1 MLDRSPDDELGS
13 GDEDDSDSEIDESM
27 ETTHDGERTIYPWM
41 KKIHVAGVGMYYLL
55 CRLRGG
61 VSWSRFFNPL
71 SLDARNSRHG
81 SCRQLRLLLG
91 VAAYP
96 KSNPTFFA

>member
-41 KKIHVAGVGMYYLL
+41 KKIHVAGVGMYYYLL

-61 VSWSRFFNPL
+61 GFVESIFQPL
-71 SLDARNSRHG
+71 IS
-81 SCRQLRLLLG
+81 
-91 VAAYP
+91 
-96 KSNPTFFA
+96 

>member
-41 KKIHVAGVGMYYLL
+41 KKIHVAGVGMYLL
-55 CRLRGG
+55 PFMQITRVVR
-61 VSWSRFFNPL
+61 
-71 SLDARNSRHG
+71 
-81 SCRQLRLLLG
+81 
-91 VAAYP
+91 
-96 KSNPTFFA
+96 